1 MLLTASLAFVLA
13 GAPAERAA
21 PPAESPSDTTF
32 VARVT
37 QPADSLRA
45 IDLRVG
51 HLAADTILTFPGDTV
66 RPRVKAVELS
76 DWYYRRLE
84 IHQWGSYVMV
94 PLFGLQYIAGRRL
107 FDDPANAPTWAKTGH
122 RVGATLIAGVFTVN
136 TVTGAWNLWDNR
148 SVPEHRWLRY
158 THALSM
164 LGADAAFTY
173 AGAKLSTEAQN
184 SLQKRRQH
192 RTVALSAI
200 GGSAASALIMKL
212 FNPQ

>member
-1 MLLTASLAFVLA
+1 MLLITSLAFVLA
-13 GAPAERAA
+13 GAPSECATPSADGL
-21 PPAESPSDTTF
+21 SDTTF
-32 VARVT
+32 IAKVT
-37 QPADSLRA
+37 GPADSLRA
-45 IDLRVG
+45 GELRVG
-51 HLAADTILTFPGDTV
+51 QAAADTVPTLPADTV

-76 DWYYRRLE
+76 DWYYRRLGS
-84 IHQWGSYVMV
+84 HQWGSYVMV

-107 FDDPANAPTWAKTGH
+107 FNDPANAPTWAKTGH
-122 RVGATLIAGVFTVN
+122 RVGATLLAGVFTVN

-148 SVPEHRWLRY
+148 SVPEHRLLRY
-158 THALSM
+158 AHALSM

-184 SLQKRRQH
+184 SLEKRRLH

-200 GGSAASALIMKL
+200 GVSAASALIMKL